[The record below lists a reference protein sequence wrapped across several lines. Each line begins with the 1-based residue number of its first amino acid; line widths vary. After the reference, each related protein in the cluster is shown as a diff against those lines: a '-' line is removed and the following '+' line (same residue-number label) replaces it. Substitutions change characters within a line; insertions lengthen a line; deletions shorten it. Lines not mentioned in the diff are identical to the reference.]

1 MRNAEEHKM
10 DGSFALVMRPRW
22 DLRDGYIRKFERKR
36 IRKEAHRSLMMICAE
51 AVAAA
56 GPPSSQKRD
65 GCCQKLETVHQCIPI
80 PIQTY
85 KKVSKKIQSRCN
97 SQISHNLK
105 CCKLKKNIVKNI
117 RTIRTIHSHLIAY

>member
-1 MRNAEEHKM
+1 MRNAEEQKM

-22 DLRDGYIRKFERKR
+22 DLRDGYIRKFKRKR
-36 IRKEAHRSLMMICAE
+36 IREEAHRSLMMICAE

-80 PIQTY
+80 PIHCCMIIH
-85 KKVSKKIQSRCN
+85 KNGGPLLSKTQRWPMKG
-97 SQISHNLK
+97 NLK
-105 CCKLKKNIVKNI
+105 NTHTHTGAAN
-117 RTIRTIHSHLIAY
+117 Y